1 MKSRCTKVAQREK
14 QKHGLPAILKG
25 ICQRV
30 EGRVSSFLYFGFPI
44 PSLPYQIQHHPW
56 CSALI
61 VYILPH
67 HVFLLQIRMLLRPSK
82 SLYDATEE
90 TGRF

>member
-1 MKSRCTKVAQREK
+1 MY
-14 QKHGLPAILKG
+14 
-25 ICQRV
+25 
-30 EGRVSSFLYFGFPI
+30 EGRAKGKTKAWSTRDPKRNLPTRRRQSLSSFLFFLSFPI

-67 HVFLLQIRMLLRPSK
+67 HVFLLQIRMLLRHSK